1 MNSMNKPF
9 VTNLATVF
17 RLLKKFVASD
27 EHSYTLSQAILKFST
42 FDKIILP

>member
-17 RLLKKFVASD
+17 RPSD
-27 EHSYTLSQAILKFST
+27 EHSYTLSQAILKFIT
-42 FDKIILP
+42 FNKIILP

>member
-9 VTNLATVF
+9 VTHLATVF
-17 RLLKKFVASD
+17 RPSD
-27 EHSYTLSQAILKFST
+27 EHSYTLSKAILKFST

>member
-1 MNSMNKPF
+1 MNKPF

-17 RLLKKFVASD
+17 RPSD
-27 EHSYTLSQAILKFST
+27 EHSYTLSQAILKFIT